1 MGRFTSPLIAAIAG
15 AGLTAAVVGGVAI
28 AQSSD
33 EVIACVAQT
42 SGNVRIVTSAD
53 DCKPNENDMSWSRQG
68 PAGLP
73 GPQGER
79 GPAGATNIVQRFGSP
94 VVVASGRTAGARA
107 SCLPGETAVGGGS
120 NNGVPG
126 VHVIGESALPFGNGL
141 RPTIWEVRFDNT
153 SGFEEVPVIAMVLC
167 ASP

>member
-1 MGRFTSPLIAAIAG
+1 MTTRKRFLVTVSAAMLAVGLFAPG
-15 AGLTAAVVGGVAI
+15 AHAKVGNGNSDAAHICQQQGYEELEGDDGTTFSNPGECTGFAAAVVGGVAI

-42 SGNVRIVTSAD
+42 TGNVRIVTSAD

-107 SCLPGETAVGGGS
+107 SCL
-120 NNGVPG
+120 
-126 VHVIGESALPFGNGL
+126 L
-141 RPTIWEVRFDNT
+141 
-153 SGFEEVPVIAMVLC
+153 
-167 ASP
+167 